1 MKKIKKI
8 LAKSAWFCHFGWGR
22 VFDGVGK
29 GFTFLV
35 DIFTP
40 GVASYSLNTLS
51 IPHSRLVPQKLSNA
65 TWLVICPIEN
75 TASQY
80 FRKYELAASTIGQM
94 TNSNTLY

>member
-40 GVASYSLNTLS
+40 VVYSNRIFASLTLVLLGSFDNPVFLKPFNKDLNLPLFL
-51 IPHSRLVPQKLSNA
+51 IVPL
-65 TWLVICPIEN
+65 
-75 TASQY
+75 
-80 FRKYELAASTIGQM
+80 
-94 TNSNTLY
+94 